1 MSPEKQ
7 YLSWRRT
14 KPDVGCVFARL
25 IASNP
30 AKYEQRVVRVPKAN
44 TPSRVANKVAKIV
57 EDLVADQSAAA
68 ATLVFPHITT
78 LEHTAQVMLAL
89 NSEPQWSVTTT
100 TVQEPPPGGF
110 IAFHVVREIP
120 FEAQSCPSEALVFG
134 NFREFPPTRRAPV
147 TVLELFVGE
156 PRPRGPLDDA
166 PTTKGNLAHIELHLP
181 THEMFLQMWERS
193 KLGRTASLG
202 GQDNRAKAKVSF
214 VVTPALANSLGCAP

>member
-1 MSPEKQ
+1 M
-7 YLSWRRT
+7 
-14 KPDVGCVFARL
+14 
-25 IASNP
+25 
-30 AKYEQRVVRVPKAN
+30 PKAN